1 MQIIKFVAMIT
12 HFWGVLATKLIH
24 SKERWMDDKMIPE
37 RIVTSGAKRALAMTL
52 LAIDMVTKLASK
64 SAIGASATSK
74 VLLVVLKETKEE
86 AVSNMKCEG
95 YQSSTF
101 R

>member
-1 MQIIKFVAMIT
+1 MIT

-101 R
+101 RSLV